1 MNGDSAWFWAKED
14 RGSAAGAGLAFSHN
28 GQKLRDPSSPEFLH
42 LPVFH
47 KGNFAVFVQIVMF
60 V

>member
-1 MNGDSAWFWAKED
+1 MNGDSAWFWAKRRPGQ
-14 RGSAAGAGLAFSHN
+14 RGRGRLGISHDE
-28 GQKLRDPSSPEFLH
+28 QKFRDPSSPEFLH